1 VAPLE
6 SAVAFDPIRDCDLL
20 QPHGEEPLVV
30 DSPIT
35 ASLAALSR
43 FFVGDGTVMETLER
57 VSDLTVEAVPAAE
70 MVGITM
76 LVEGRQRTAVFTDPE
91 AVEIDQAQY
100 ETGDGPCLEAFREG
114 HITEI
119 ESTREPGRWG
129 QFRKSAAAHGI
140 GSTLSFPLLVDTTAV
155 GALNLYARP
164 VRGFTDADRE
174 TGTLFAAQAAIVLAN
189 TQAYWDAHEL
199 SLRLGEAMQ
208 SRAVIEQA
216 KGILMGAQGFD
227 EDAAF
232 AMLVAASQ
240 RENVKLRDIAHR
252 IVKNAANGNRPAADG
267 SPDPAVENDGR

>member
-1 VAPLE
+1 M
-6 SAVAFDPIRDCDLL
+6 
-20 QPHGEEPLVV
+20 V
-30 DSPIT
+30 DTPVT

-43 FFVGDGTVMETLER
+43 FFVGDGTVMETLDR
-57 VSDLTVEAVPAAE
+57 VLKLTVEAVPVAE

-100 ETGDGPCLEAFREG
+100 DTGEGPCLEAFREG
-114 HITEI
+114 EITEI
-119 ESTREPGRWG
+119 EATSDPGRWRE
-129 QFRKSAAAHGI
+129 FRQTAAAHGI
-140 GSTLSFPLLVDTTAV
+140 GSTLSFPLRVDTTAV
-155 GALNLYARP
+155 GALNFYSRTERA
-164 VRGFTDADRE
+164 FTDDDRQ
-174 TGTLFAAQAAIVLAN
+174 TGSLFAAQAAIVLAN

-240 RENVKLRDIAHR
+240 RENVKVRDIAHR
-252 IVKNAANGNRPAADG
+252 IVTNAANGNRAVVDG
-267 SPDPAVENDGR
+267 DPGQAVEHDGH